1 MGRMTCG
8 VSLGRRLGVKVFM
21 MVGKKQGE
29 KSVSPDTKVKIKST
43 GEIGYVVKV
52 DEDGFVCLRV
62 PSTNG
67 WPFPHY
73 VFLPRNQIQIIKRE
87 KNHNLQDV
95 EEAPF

>member
-1 MGRMTCG
+1 M
-8 VSLGRRLGVKVFM
+8 
-21 MVGKKQGE
+21 Q
-29 KSVSPDTKVKIKST
+29 PDTKVKIKST

-73 VFLPRNQIQIIKRE
+73 VFLPRNQIQVVKRE

>member
-1 MGRMTCG
+1 MKG
-8 VSLGRRLGVKVFM
+8 LLKA
-21 MVGKKQGE
+21 GKKQEE
-29 KSVSPDTKVKIKST
+29 KPVHPDTKVKIKST

-62 PSTNG
+62 PADNG

-73 VFLPRNQIQIIKRE
+73 VFLPRKQLQVVKRD
-87 KNHNLQDV
+87 KNEELQDV

>member
-1 MGRMTCG
+1 MGRITYG
-8 VSLGRRLGVKVFM
+8 VSVGRKLGMKVFVKV
-21 MVGKKQGE
+21 GKQQEE
-29 KSVSPDTKVKIKST
+29 KHVNPDTKVKIKST

-73 VFLPRNQIQIIKRE
+73 VFLPRNQMQVVKRD
-87 KNHNLQDV
+87 KNHDLQDV

>member
-1 MGRMTCG
+1 MGIGMEGERQMKIDTM
-8 VSLGRRLGVKVFM
+8 VRL
-21 MVGKKQGE
+21 
-29 KSVSPDTKVKIKST
+29 KST

-52 DEDGFVCLRV
+52 DEDGMICLRV

-73 VFLPRNQIQIIKRE
+73 VFLPRNQIQIVKRE

>member
-1 MGRMTCG
+1 MK
-8 VSLGRRLGVKVFM
+8 VFVKV
-21 MVGKKQGE
+21 GKQQEE
-29 KSVSPDTKVKIKST
+29 KSVNSDTKMKIKST

-52 DEDGFVCLRV
+52 DEDGFVCLRI
-62 PSTNG
+62 PATNG

>member
-1 MGRMTCG
+1 MKGFKQH
-8 VSLGRRLGVKVFM
+8 GRRRTMNL
-21 MVGKKQGE
+21 
-29 KSVSPDTKVKIKST
+29 DTKMRIKST
-43 GEIGYVVKV
+43 GEIGYVAKV

-73 VFLPRNQIQIIKRE
+73 VFLPRNQLQVVKRE
-87 KNHNLQDV
+87 KNHDLQDV

>member
-1 MGRMTCG
+1 MHLTGAKP
-8 VSLGRRLGVKVFM
+8 VQRL
-21 MVGKKQGE
+21 VGLAQWKRLHRGPHRDTGSQGE
-29 KSVSPDTKVKIKST
+29 ELLCIST

-62 PSTNG
+62 PATNG

-73 VFLPRNQIQIIKRE
+73 VFLPRAQLQVVKRD
-87 KNHNLQDV
+87 KNEDLQDI